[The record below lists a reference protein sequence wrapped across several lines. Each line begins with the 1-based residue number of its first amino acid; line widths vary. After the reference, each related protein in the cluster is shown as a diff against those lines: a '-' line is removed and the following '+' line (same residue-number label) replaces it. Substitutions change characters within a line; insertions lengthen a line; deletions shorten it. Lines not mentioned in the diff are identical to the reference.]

1 MFLHNFADL
10 PICVAGGVAVSGLEM
25 AQNATMTT
33 WSPEDV
39 DERLKAIMVD
49 IHAAASS
56 AAKEYGVPL
65 QAGANIAGFEKI
77 ARAMIAQGCV

>member
-1 MFLHNFADL
+1 M
-10 PICVAGGVAVSGLEM
+10 AVSGLEM

-49 IHAAASS
+49 IHAAADTPCTLFLAGSS
-56 AAKEYGVPL
+56 AVCGIK
-65 QAGANIAGFEKI
+65 QAHNTAYTCLHLDWINEPP
-77 ARAMIAQGCV
+77 